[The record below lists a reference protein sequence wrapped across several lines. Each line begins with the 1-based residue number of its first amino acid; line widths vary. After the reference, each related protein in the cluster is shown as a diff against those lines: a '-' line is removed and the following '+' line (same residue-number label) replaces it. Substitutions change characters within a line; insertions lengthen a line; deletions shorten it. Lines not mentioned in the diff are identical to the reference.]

1 MWQFVVKFAYGHLWK
16 HLSQNHLTR
25 NYAFYFVWI
34 PFGDVF
40 VYGPRFC
47 VWRRYVYVR
56 GEIASTFFF
65 NPLLWFYSYLFEKP
79 HIKIFLLVD
88 HRTWMFFSRVTAVS
102 DHIKCPFKRFAFFIY
117 IYYLIHDLLENCTL
131 FHIYSP
137 YCWANTIPI
146 FIFLFCQKYNLPR

>member
-1 MWQFVVKFAYGHLWK
+1 MWQFVLKFAYGHLWK

-65 NPLLWFYSYLFEKP
+65 NPLLWFYSYLFAKP

-88 HRTWMFFSRVTAVS
+88 HRTWMFFPRVTAVS
-102 DHIKCPFKRFAFFIY
+102 DHIKCPFKRFALFMY
-117 IYYLIHDLLENCTL
+117 ILFNTWSSRKLHSFSYLFSILLRKYHSNIH
-131 FHIYSP
+131 FP
-137 YCWANTIPI
+137 
-146 FIFLFCQKYNLPR
+146 FLPKI